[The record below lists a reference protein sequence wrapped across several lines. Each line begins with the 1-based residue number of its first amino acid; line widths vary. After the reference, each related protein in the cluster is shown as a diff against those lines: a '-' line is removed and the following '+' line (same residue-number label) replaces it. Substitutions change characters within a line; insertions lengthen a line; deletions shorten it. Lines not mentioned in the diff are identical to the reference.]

1 MVVEFFDIILVVF
14 TVIRSESDETTSTE
28 ELSSIASGSE
38 SSSSDEM
45 EIVGIVQPYAEEP
58 LAHSSDDGE
67 GDEADQDGLTPA
79 TLRARFESQVA
90 VNDWLV
96 NY

>member
-1 MVVEFFDIILVVF
+1 M
-14 TVIRSESDETTSTE
+14 SESDETTFTE
-28 ELSSIASGSE
+28 ESSSIASGSE

-45 EIVGIVQPYAEEP
+45 EIVGIVQPYAEE
-58 LAHSSDDGE
+58 LFAHSSDDGE
-67 GDEADQDGLTPA
+67 DDEADQDGLTPA

-96 NY
+96 IY